1 MLPLTNA
8 QFLGAALV
16 KATRRLRRV
25 IYISG
30 NYPYLTR
37 QMSVPYDIIPLSTT
51 RKGQLMPR
59 LTCIVC
65 DTNLSEEISFYDI
78 PYTWDF
84 VCAPCNI
91 AEDNAQ
97 LVADFAEVR

>member
-1 MLPLTNA
+1 
-8 QFLGAALV
+8 
-16 KATRRLRRV
+16 
-25 IYISG
+25 
-30 NYPYLTR
+30 
-37 QMSVPYDIIPLSTT
+37 
-51 RKGQLMPR
+51 MPR

-65 DTNLSEEISFYDI
+65 DTNLSEEISIYDI